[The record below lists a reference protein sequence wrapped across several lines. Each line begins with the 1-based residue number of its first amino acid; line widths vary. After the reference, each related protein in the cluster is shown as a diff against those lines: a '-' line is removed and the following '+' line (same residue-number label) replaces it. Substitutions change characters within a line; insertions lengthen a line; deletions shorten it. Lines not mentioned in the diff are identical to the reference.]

1 MLKLILI
8 LALCLHPLA
17 GFAAGKFSYDHF
29 YESDAAFKKLDAEL
43 NASFKKLMAELPWH
57 EKNILLDEQRKWHGK
72 LFPLM
77 VEDRALNK
85 KPVEAARAVLKARV
99 DDLEKLLDSGSAD
112 NILGMPISFGLSR
125 SAVAEKLGLN
135 NPAILD
141 AGSDQAQDGSEAYK
155 IKLFGENVP
164 VYFTFERTK
173 IVAPENDAAAFAA
186 FASKNLGES
195 PRGNAVEL
203 TALYAATTGDMP
215 NREDYTILNEELG
228 KKYKMAYPQ
237 YPPLT
242 TFLESGDF
250 AYSFDDRDFVNP
262 SSQYVYEDKK
272 RYIIVNGSWG
282 TLDGGF
288 TVTYLSRPY
297 ASLHIQYGDALVA
310 ILRDTGRY
318 GKGLAVVPESAS
330 LPRVIYAIGDGE
342 LTWER
347 AAGEYYTLLRD
358 YQGGNM
364 ISVAMTPDDRAF
376 AVTISYEDDGAFE
389 EALIKNLTKKYDKLQ
404 DTPGVVSVFLGHLAD
419 DDMDF
424 QTEDNFIHIGKTPH
438 FATQHELTII
448 SKKEAAKYAK
458 VREAANEA
466 ARERDE
472 ERAEK
477 VREESSRF

>member
-1 MLKLILI
+1 M
-8 LALCLHPLA
+8 
-17 GFAAGKFSYDHF
+17 
-29 YESDAAFKKLDAEL
+29 
-43 NASFKKLMAELPWH
+43 
-57 EKNILLDEQRKWHGK
+57 
-72 LFPLM
+72 
-77 VEDRALNK
+77 
-85 KPVEAARAVLKARV
+85 
-99 DDLEKLLDSGSAD
+99 
-112 NILGMPISFGLSR
+112 
-125 SAVAEKLGLN
+125 
-135 NPAILD
+135 
-141 AGSDQAQDGSEAYK
+141 
-155 IKLFGENVP
+155 
-164 VYFTFERTK
+164 
-173 IVAPENDAAAFAA
+173 
-186 FASKNLGES
+186 
-195 PRGNAVEL
+195 
-203 TALYAATTGDMP
+203 
-215 NREDYTILNEELG
+215 
-228 KKYKMAYPQ
+228 
-237 YPPLT
+237 
-242 TFLESGDF
+242 
-250 AYSFDDRDFVNP
+250 
-262 SSQYVYEDKK
+262 
-272 RYIIVNGSWG
+272 
-282 TLDGGF
+282 
-288 TVTYLSRPY
+288 
-297 ASLHIQYGDALVA
+297 
-310 ILRDTGRY
+310 RDTGRY